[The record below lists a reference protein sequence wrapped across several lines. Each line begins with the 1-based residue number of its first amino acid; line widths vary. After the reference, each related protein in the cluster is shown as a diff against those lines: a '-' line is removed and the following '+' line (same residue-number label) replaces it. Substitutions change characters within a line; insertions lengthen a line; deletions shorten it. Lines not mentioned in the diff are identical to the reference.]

1 MTSDGTAGGASG
13 EGAGGAAVDSGLL
26 APVRAGTRVE
36 AVTSDAAW
44 LRAMLDAEAALARAQ
59 GRAGLI
65 PGAAATLIDR
75 VASEFT
81 ADLPDLAQRAR
92 QAANPVVP
100 LVADLRK
107 AVTAAEAS
115 STAAS
120 ETAASEI
127 AASGAAEAGAGVASG
142 AGAGTGAAATG
153 GAEDARE
160 AFGGRGAAVFVHR
173 GATSQDI
180 CDTAAMLV
188 ASRAV
193 DLIVAELDEVMDVLA
208 ELAERHRDTLMAAR
222 TLGQQA
228 VPTTFGLKAAGW
240 LTGLLHA
247 RDRLGALRLPA
258 QLGGAAG
265 TLAALVET
273 ARTTDAETARPAHAE
288 PSRPA
293 RPGHAEPGRA
303 DDAESPCADDAEPG
317 GGADAEPGRTAQAES
332 GGGESAQVRVLRLV
346 ELYAEELGLVAP
358 LAPWHAER
366 SVVAELGAA
375 LAGTARALGKVA
387 TDVILMAQ
395 TEVGE
400 VAESSRGSSSAMPQ
414 KRNPALSVL
423 IRSAALQVPAYA
435 QLLGQAGE
443 HERAAGAWQAEW
455 SPLRE
460 CLRLTGGAA
469 ETAAELV
476 GGLQVFPD
484 RMRGNARLTG
494 GRIVSER
501 LAVHLGRDALDEA
514 LSRPGPLEGPE
525 ELLDPE
531 GYLGAAPELV
541 DRLLADYRQRRVP
554 SDYRK

>member
-1 MTSDGTAGGASG
+1 MTSDGTAGGA
-13 EGAGGAAVDSGLL
+13 AADSGLL

-65 PGAAATLIDR
+65 PGAAAALINR
-75 VASEFT
+75 VASGFT

-107 AVTAAEAS
+107 AVTAAETSTSSEAPAS
-115 STAAS
+115 SGS
-120 ETAASEI
+120 
-127 AASGAAEAGAGVASG
+127 V
-142 AGAGTGAAATG
+142 
-153 GAEDARE
+153 
-160 AFGGRGAAVFVHR
+160 GAAVFVHR

-188 ASRAV
+188 AARAIS
-193 DLIVAELDEVMDVLA
+193 LIVADLDAAMDVLA
-208 ELAERHRDTLMAAR
+208 GLAERHRDTLMAAR

-247 RDRLGALRLPA
+247 RDRLSALRLPA

-265 TLAALVET
+265 TLAALVEG
-273 ARTTDAETARPAHAE
+273 ART
-288 PSRPA
+288 
-293 RPGHAEPGRA
+293 
-303 DDAESPCADDAEPG
+303 
-317 GGADAEPGRTAQAES
+317 EPGRTAGAEAGGGAAAEP

-366 SVVAELGAA
+366 SVVGELGAA
-375 LAGTARALGKVA
+375 LAGTAGALGKVA
-387 TDVILMAQ
+387 TDVILLAQ

-400 VAESSRGSSSAMPQ
+400 VAESSRGNSSAMPQ

-476 GGLQVFPD
+476 AGLQVFPD
-484 RMRGNARLTG
+484 RMRDNACLTG

-501 LAVHLGRDALDEA
+501 LAVRLGRDALDEA

-541 DRLLADYRQRRVP
+541 DRLLADYRERRVP
-554 SDYRK
+554 SDYRKRSVPGEHRERRVPDDYRK

>member
-1 MTSDGTAGGASG
+1 MASG
-13 EGAGGAAVDSGLL
+13 GHSGGAAADSGLL

-65 PGAAATLIDR
+65 PGAAAALIDR
-75 VASEFT
+75 VASGFT
-81 ADLPDLAQRAR
+81 ADLPDLAHRAR

-107 AVTAAEAS
+107 AVTAAGASAAS
-115 STAAS
+115 SEAAAS
-120 ETAASEI
+120 SG
-127 AASGAAEAGAGVASG
+127 ASGATGPRGVGS
-142 AGAGTGAAATG
+142 AATG
-153 GAEDARE
+153 SAGDARE
-160 AFGGRGAAVFVHR
+160 AIGSGGAAVFVHR

-188 ASRAV
+188 AARAV
-193 DLIVAELDEVMDVLA
+193 SLIAADLDAAMEVLA
-208 ELAERHRDTLMAAR
+208 GLAERHRDTLMAAR
-222 TLGQQA
+222 TLSQQA

-240 LTGLLHA
+240 LTGLLRA
-247 RDRLGALRLPA
+247 RDRLTALRLPA

-273 ARTTDAETARPAHAE
+273 VRTADPELAH
-288 PSRPA
+288 
-293 RPGHAEPGRA
+293 
-303 DDAESPCADDAEPG
+303 
-317 GGADAEPGRTAQAES
+317 AEPGRTADPEP
-332 GGGESAQVRVLRLV
+332 GGGESAQARVLRLV
-346 ELYAEELGLVAP
+346 ELYAGELGLAAP

-375 LAGTARALGKVA
+375 LAGTAGALGKVA

-400 VAESSRGSSSAMPQ
+400 VAESSRGNSSAMPQ

-476 GGLQVFPD
+476 AGLQVFPD
-484 RMRGNARLTG
+484 RMRDNACLTG

-501 LAVHLGRDALDEA
+501 LAVHLGRDALNEA

-541 DRLLADYRQRRVP
+541 DRLLADYRERRVP
-554 SDYRK
+554 SDYRKRSVPGEHRERRVPDDYRK

>member
-1 MTSDGTAGGASG
+1 MTSD
-13 EGAGGAAVDSGLL
+13 AV
-26 APVRAGTRVE
+26 
-36 AVTSDAAW
+36 W

-59 GRAGLI
+59 GRAGFI
-65 PGAAATLIDR
+65 PGAAAALIDR

-107 AVTAAEAS
+107 AV
-115 STAAS
+115 
-120 ETAASEI
+120 
-127 AASGAAEAGAGVASG
+127 GARGVA
-142 AGAGTGAAATG
+142 
-153 GAEDARE
+153 E
-160 AFGGRGAAVFVHR
+160 FVHR

-188 ASRAV
+188 AARAV
-193 DLIVAELDEVMDVLA
+193 GLIVADLDAAMDVLA
-208 ELAERHRDTLMAAR
+208 GLAERHRDTLMAAR

-240 LTGLLHA
+240 LTGLLRA
-247 RDRLGALRLPA
+247 RDRLAALRLPA

-265 TLAALVET
+265 TLAALIET
-273 ARTTDAETARPAHAE
+273 AHTA
-288 PSRPA
+288 S
-293 RPGHAEPGRA
+293 
-303 DDAESPCADDAEPG
+303 AEPG
-317 GGADAEPGRTAQAES
+317 GGERGQA
-332 GGGESAQVRVLRLV
+332 RVLRLV

-366 SVVAELGAA
+366 SVVGELGAA
-375 LAGTARALGKVA
+375 LAGTAGALGKVA

-400 VAESSRGSSSAMPQ
+400 VAESSRGDSSAMPQ

-435 QLLGQAGE
+435 QLLGPAGE

-476 GGLQVFPD
+476 AGLQVFPD
-484 RMRGNARLTG
+484 RMRDNACLTG

-541 DRLLADYRQRRVP
+541 DRLLADYRERRVP
-554 SDYRK
+554 SDYRKRSVPGEHRERRVPDDYRK

>member
-1 MTSDGTAGGASG
+1 MTSDGTAAAFGRVADGTSEGASG
-13 EGAGGAAVDSGLL
+13 GAAADSGLL

-59 GRAGLI
+59 SRAGLI
-65 PGAAATLIDR
+65 PGAAAALIDR
-75 VASEFT
+75 VASGFT
-81 ADLPDLAQRAR
+81 PDLPDLAQRAR

-107 AVTAAEAS
+107 AVNAAAQAEA
-115 STAAS
+115 
-120 ETAASEI
+120 
-127 AASGAAEAGAGVASG
+127 
-142 AGAGTGAAATG
+142 AAATG
-153 GAEDARE
+153 GAGEARE
-160 AFGGRGAAVFVHR
+160 AVGGRGAAVFVHR

-180 CDTAAMLV
+180 CDSAAMLV
-188 ASRAV
+188 AARAV
-193 DLIVAELDEVMDVLA
+193 ALIAADLDATMDVLA
-208 ELAERHRDTLMAAR
+208 GLAERHRGTLMAAR

-228 VPTTFGLKAAGW
+228 VPTTFGLKAASW

-247 RDRLGALRLPA
+247 RDRLAALRLPA

-273 ARTTDAETARPAHAE
+273 ART
-288 PSRPA
+288 
-293 RPGHAEPGRA
+293 
-303 DDAESPCADDAEPG
+303 
-317 GGADAEPGRTAQAES
+317 ADAEP

-346 ELYAEELGLVAP
+346 ELYAEELGLAAP

-366 SVVAELGAA
+366 SVTAELGAA
-375 LAGTARALGKVA
+375 LAGTAGALGKVA

-400 VAESSRGSSSAMPQ
+400 VAESSRGGSSAMPQ

-469 ETAAELV
+469 ETAAELIA
-476 GGLQVFPD
+476 GLQVFPD
-484 RMRGNARLTG
+484 RMRENACLTG

-531 GYLGAAPELV
+531 DYLGAAPELV
-541 DRLLADYRQRRVP
+541 DRLLADYRERRVP
-554 SDYRK
+554 ADYRK

>member
-1 MTSDGTAGGASG
+1 MTS
-13 EGAGGAAVDSGLL
+13 DSGLL

-36 AVTSDAAW
+36 AATSDAAW

-65 PGAAATLIDR
+65 PGAAAALIDR
-75 VASEFT
+75 VATGFT
-81 ADLPDLAQRAR
+81 PDLPDLAQRAR

-107 AVTAAEAS
+107 AVTAAEA
-115 STAAS
+115 T
-120 ETAASEI
+120 
-127 AASGAAEAGAGVASG
+127 AAEA
-142 AGAGTGAAATG
+142 T
-153 GAEDARE
+153 AE
-160 AFGGRGAAVFVHR
+160 FVHR

-180 CDTAAMLV
+180 FDTAAMLV
-188 ASRAV
+188 AARSVRLITADLDAV
-193 DLIVAELDEVMDVLA
+193 MGVLA
-208 ELAERHRDTLMAAR
+208 GLAEQHRDTLMAAR

-240 LTGLLHA
+240 LSGLLRA
-247 RDRLGALRLPA
+247 RDRLRGLRLPA

-273 ARTTDAETARPAHAE
+273 ARSTDAKPVG
-288 PSRPA
+288 S
-293 RPGHAEPGRA
+293 
-303 DDAESPCADDAEPG
+303 PG
-317 GGADAEPGRTAQAES
+317 GGVGSAGPPGDSAEPTRSPEVGVEPAGSS
-332 GGGESAQVRVLRLV
+332 GGGDAAVGAFGGEVARDAEGAQARVLRLV
-346 ELYAEELGLVAP
+346 ELYAEELGLAAP

-375 LAGTARALGKVA
+375 LAGTAGALGKVA

-400 VAESSRGSSSAMPQ
+400 VAESSRGNSSAMPQ

-435 QLLGQAGE
+435 QLLGAAGE

-455 SPLRE
+455 LPLRE

-476 GGLQVFPD
+476 AGLQVFPE
-484 RMRGNARLTG
+484 RMRDNACLTG

-501 LAVHLGRDALDEA
+501 LALHLGRAALDEA
-514 LSRPGPLEGPE
+514 LSRPGPLEGPD

-541 DRLLADYRQRRVP
+541 DRILADYRKR
-554 SDYRK
+554 S

>member
-1 MTSDGTAGGASG
+1 MTSDGTAGGA
-13 EGAGGAAVDSGLL
+13 AADSGLL

-65 PGAAATLIDR
+65 PRAAATLIDR
-75 VASEFT
+75 VASGFT

-107 AVTAAEAS
+107 AVTAAEA
-115 STAAS
+115 
-120 ETAASEI
+120 
-127 AASGAAEAGAGVASG
+127 GALK
-142 AGAGTGAAATG
+142 
-153 GAEDARE
+153 
-160 AFGGRGAAVFVHR
+160 AAVFVHR

-188 ASRAV
+188 AARAV
-193 DLIVAELDEVMDVLA
+193 SLIAADLDAAMDVLA
-208 ELAERHRDTLMAAR
+208 GLAERYRDTLMAAR

-240 LTGLLHA
+240 LTGLLRA
-247 RDRLGALRLPA
+247 RDRLSALRLPA

-273 ARTTDAETARPAHAE
+273 V
-288 PSRPA
+288 
-293 RPGHAEPGRA
+293 
-303 DDAESPCADDAEPG
+303 
-317 GGADAEPGRTAQAES
+317 RTADAES
-332 GGGESAQVRVLRLV
+332 GGGESAQARVLRLV

-358 LAPWHAER
+358 PAPWHAER

-375 LAGTARALGKVA
+375 LAGTAGALGKVA

-400 VAESSRGSSSAMPQ
+400 VAESSRGNSSAMPQ

-455 SPLRE
+455 LPLRE

-476 GGLQVFPD
+476 AGLQVFPD
-484 RMRGNARLTG
+484 RMRDNACLTG

-541 DRLLADYRQRRVP
+541 DRLLADYRKRRVP
-554 SDYRK
+554 ADYRK

>member
-1 MTSDGTAGGASG
+1 MTSDGTAGGA
-13 EGAGGAAVDSGLL
+13 AADSGLL

-65 PGAAATLIDR
+65 PGAAAALIDR
-75 VASEFT
+75 VASGFT

-107 AVTAAEAS
+107 AVSAAG
-115 STAAS
+115 AS
-120 ETAASEI
+120 ETAVT
-127 AASGAAEAGAGVASG
+127 AAETSTSSEAPASSG
-142 AGAGTGAAATG
+142 SV
-153 GAEDARE
+153 
-160 AFGGRGAAVFVHR
+160 GAAVFVHR

-188 ASRAV
+188 AARAIS
-193 DLIVAELDEVMDVLA
+193 LIVADLDAAMDVLA
-208 ELAERHRDTLMAAR
+208 GLAERHRDTLMAAR

-247 RDRLGALRLPA
+247 RDRLSALRLPA

-265 TLAALVET
+265 TLAALVEG
-273 ARTTDAETARPAHAE
+273 ART
-288 PSRPA
+288 
-293 RPGHAEPGRA
+293 EPGRA
-303 DDAESPCADDAEPG
+303 
-317 GGADAEPGRTAQAES
+317 ADAEP

-366 SVVAELGAA
+366 SVVGELGAA
-375 LAGTARALGKVA
+375 LAGAAGALGKVA

-400 VAESSRGSSSAMPQ
+400 VAESSRGNSSAMPQ

-476 GGLQVFPD
+476 AGLQVFPD
-484 RMRGNARLTG
+484 RMRDNACLTG

-541 DRLLADYRQRRVP
+541 DRLLADYRERRVP
-554 SDYRK
+554 SDYRKRSVPGEHRERRVPDDYRK